1 LLREVVKL
9 SPFLKTGEG
18 RETVEAITYK
28 ELKQKVAVYASA
40 MKRLGVQIGDRVVGM
55 CTGEHNLES
64 LNADAFRK
72 TYFSFCVL
80 LS

>member
-1 LLREVVKL
+1 MFIIILLRICFAERGCKIK
-9 SPFLKTGEG
+9 PFLKTGEG

-55 CTGEHNLES
+55 CTGEHNIE
-64 LNADAFRK
+64 RV
-72 TYFSFCVL
+72 FSWA
-80 LS
+80 